1 MGSGM
6 LPSAHA
12 TTAVSLGKAGSY
24 VILAQAI
31 IVTTGTSSI
40 TGNVGLSPGN
50 ASSLVG
56 FGLTLDPSG
65 TFATSPMVTG
75 KVYANNYASPTQAT
89 LLSAISEMR
98 LAFTSAEGRATTVSE
113 GTTNLNGQ
121 TLAAGVYTWKGNAAM
136 TGGITLSGS
145 SSDVWVFQVPGT
157 FTVSNGVNVK
167 LSGGATYNNVF
178 WQVLGATTIGKTVNF
193 QGIILDASDFFMQTG
208 STLTGRVMTEMGVSL
223 QSNSI
228 AAPAV
233 GTSTSTSSSVPEFP
247 SAAVAAIA
255 LMALAAVGVLSK
267 RVPKSSLPRSQSG
280 PRETASRPAS
290 LLP

>member
-6 LPSAHA
+6 LPYAHA
-12 TTAVSLGKAGSY
+12 TTAVSLGKAGNY

-56 FGLTLDPSG
+56 FGLKLDSSG
-65 TFATSPMVTG
+65 TFATSPIVTG
-75 KVYANNYASPTQAT
+75 KVYANNYASPTEAT
-89 LLSAISEMR
+89 LLAAISEMR
-98 LAFTSAEGRATTVSE
+98 LAFTSAQGRSTTVSE

-121 TLAAGVYTWKGNAAM
+121 TLSAGVYTWKGDAAM
-136 TGGITLSGS
+136 TGDITLSGS

-157 FTVSNGVNVK
+157 LTVSNGVTVK

-208 STLTGRVMTEMGVSL
+208 SALTGRVMTEMGVSL
-223 QSNSI
+223 QSNTI
-228 AAPAV
+228 GAPAV
-233 GTSTSTSSSVPEFP
+233 STTTSTSSSVPEFP
-247 SAAVAAIA
+247 NAAVAVTAVV
-255 LMALAAVGVLSK
+255 ALAAVGIFSK
-267 RVPKSSLPRSQSG
+267 RSGASSRMSSK
-280 PRETASRPAS
+280 TT
-290 LLP
+290 